1 MINFTLQP
9 SHSLCVCG
17 GEGSVYPPKWIPLW
31 NTGTPAELRE
41 GTHLSLNVKVLA
53 P

>member
-9 SHSLCVCG
+9 SHSLCG
-17 GEGSVYPPKWIPLW
+17 GEGTVCPPKWIPIW
-31 NTGTPAELRE
+31 NAGTPAELRE
-41 GTHLSLNVKVLA
+41 GTHLSLNGKVLA